1 MSLFGK
7 KGKVVLTSEEQRDAF
22 IEKLQNAHVDYR
34 VFEIEDSAYSKKK
47 HYVIRVSAADLA
59 KVS

>member
-34 VFEIEDSAYSKKK
+34 VFEIEDSAYSRKK
-47 HYVIRVSAADLA
+47 VSALYIHGYTMEA
-59 KVS
+59 

>member
-1 MSLFGK
+1 MAFH
-7 KGKVVLTSEEQRDAF
+7 AF

-34 VFEIEDSAYSKKK
+34 VFEIEDSAYSRKK